1 MFFTAVTVS
10 YNLKRFLIIIAI
22 TTIFIGCDTKKA
34 SGQSEAYYR
43 GEKIYRTIC
52 ISCHNL
58 DPRKVGALAPDI
70 AGSDLELIR
79 SMIMTGEPPKG
90 KEKKWP
96 EHHMA
101 PLPNL
106 KDKIPDLHEYL
117 KTFK

>member
-1 MFFTAVTVS
+1 LSKFFI
-10 YNLKRFLIIIAI
+10 LCFIL
-22 TTIFIGCDTKKA
+22 IFIGCGGNKS

-43 GEKIYRTIC
+43 GEKIYRTVC
-52 ISCHNL
+52 LSCHNL

-79 SMIMTGEPPKG
+79 SMIMTGKHPEG
-90 KEKKWP
+90 RIKKWP
-96 EHHMA
+96 EHQMA
-101 PLPNL
+101 ALPNL